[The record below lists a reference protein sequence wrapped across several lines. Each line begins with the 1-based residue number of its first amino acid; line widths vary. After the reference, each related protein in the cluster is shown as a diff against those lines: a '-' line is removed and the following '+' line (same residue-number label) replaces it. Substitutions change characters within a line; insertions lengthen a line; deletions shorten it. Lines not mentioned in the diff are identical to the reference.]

1 MADASLLPGEP
12 AVAGAMSREALF
24 PRRMPVFPSG
34 AFLSPPRF
42 SRILLVVCLCFFS
55 SSPLAFV
62 SSLSTWNSASSAASA
77 LSGASSPSSSCSF
90 AASPSRKCRRASS
103 LPLGASTN
111 ARPGRLREPE
121 RSAKF
126 RLPSV
131 SAFLGPSAS
140 RPSSTVS
147 ASSAEATLPTLGRQ
161 PGASASSLVSSAPL
175 PRPCL
180 GAAQRTTGLWSHS
193 AARLCSEGP
202 TLEAGWRK
210 AEPRNVRLR
219 SHSRLFHRIKL
230 QTPDGETKELE
241 CAEDEY
247 ILDAAEA
254 AGIELPYSCRG
265 GSCSTCAGKL
275 LVGSVDGSEQVYL
288 DDAQQKKGY
297 VLLCTAY
304 PKEDCTILTHQE
316 DQLHSEGGDE

>member
-1 MADASLLPGEP
+1 MAYASLLPGEP

-24 PRRMPVFPSG
+24 PRRMPGFPSG
-34 AFLSPPRF
+34 AFLSPPHL
-42 SRILLVVCLCFFS
+42 SRILLVVCLLLLS

-62 SSLSTWNSASSAASA
+62 SSLSAWNSASPAASA
-77 LSGASSPSSSCSF
+77 LSGASSPSSCCSF
-90 AASPSRKCRRASS
+90 PGLPSRESRRPSS
-103 LPLGASTN
+103 LPLRG
-111 ARPGRLREPE
+111 PE

-126 RLPSV
+126 RFPSI

-140 RPSSTVS
+140 LPLSRFS
-147 ASSAEATLPTLGRQ
+147 ASSAEAATPTLGRQ
-161 PGASASSLVSSAPL
+161 PRASASSRVSSAPL
-175 PRPCL
+175 PWPSL
-180 GAAQRTTGLWSHS
+180 GAAQRTTCLLSHH
-193 AARLCSEGP
+193 AAGTCSEGA
-202 TLEAGWRK
+202 TLEVGWGK
-210 AEPRNVRLR
+210 AEPRHVHLR
-219 SHSRLFHRIKL
+219 RHSRLFHRIKL

-275 LVGSVDGSEQVYL
+275 LKGSVDGSEQVYL